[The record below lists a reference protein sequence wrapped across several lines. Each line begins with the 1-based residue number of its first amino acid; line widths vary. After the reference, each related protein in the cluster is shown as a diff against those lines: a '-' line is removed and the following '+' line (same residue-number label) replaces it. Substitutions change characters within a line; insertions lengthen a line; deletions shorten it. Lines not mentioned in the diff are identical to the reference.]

1 MLNYFRIRFDF
12 RTNIKTKLYM
22 GALPRNCDSPLV
34 IELSNT
40 VRQRRLTNLAVTSQ
54 FN

>member
-1 MLNYFRIRFDF
+1 MLNYFRICFDF

-22 GALPRNCDSPLV
+22 GASPSNCDSPLV
-34 IELSNT
+34 IERSNA
-40 VRQRRLTNLAVTSQ
+40 VRQRRSTKLAVTSQ